1 MSNSGFRFGDDRVTG
16 DPLARPD
23 PTEGANWTDGHVP
36 APAGHAPRLGA
47 YHYYLDA
54 EVGYQ
59 FELREEDSGACI
71 VVNEPR
77 ALCDLEGWR

>member
-1 MSNSGFRFGDDRVTG
+1 MSSLSR
-16 DPLARPD
+16 DPQARPD
-23 PTEGANWTDGHVP
+23 PTVGANWDDGHVP

-47 YHYYLDA
+47 YHYYLDD

-59 FELREEDSGACI
+59 FELREEGTEACI

-77 ALCDLEGWR
+77 ALPDLEVWR